1 MLFSKEIKQI
11 KWYIYNIQSK
21 IKMLCKKFLNTAK
34 IGLIWFV
41 KLILFLPI
49 VLIIFPC
56 YWIFPKYMEFIDYLN
71 NKENSLRK

>member
-41 KLILFLPI
+41 KLILFLPM

-56 YWIFPKYMEFIDYLN
+56 HWIFPKYMEFIDYLN